1 MEIGRLGVC
10 DRREESSKE
19 IQTIKCHKAVNMCQ
33 RALTVVT
40 IHNPIQVL
48 CIVKTAQI
56 PTGSN

>member
-1 MEIGRLGVC
+1 MEVGRLGVC
-10 DRREESSKE
+10 DRKE
-19 IQTIKCHKAVNMCQ
+19 VIQTIKCHKAVITCQ

-40 IHNPIQVL
+40 IHNPIQVV